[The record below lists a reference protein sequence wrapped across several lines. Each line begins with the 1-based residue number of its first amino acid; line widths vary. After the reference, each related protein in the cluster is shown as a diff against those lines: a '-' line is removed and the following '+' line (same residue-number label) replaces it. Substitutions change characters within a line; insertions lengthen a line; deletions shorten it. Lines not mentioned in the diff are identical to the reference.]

1 MNGIQG
7 TKSSGRQWDRI
18 LDTLVKNIEYK
29 KITIDNY
36 LYIKVFTDGTVSYL
50 TVSTDDVINTTNNKT
65 EFTELTIFFKE
76 HFDMKAKEGSVHKY
90 LNFRICQSTLGF
102 SVDQTNKITELVNEW
117 LLTGK
122 FIKVDTTFR
131 TEYACKK

>member
-1 MNGIQG
+1 MLLQIKMMVHFIQWMNGIQG

-50 TVSTDDVINTTNNKT
+50 TVSTDDVLNTTNN
-65 EFTELTIFFKE
+65 
-76 HFDMKAKEGSVHKY
+76 
-90 LNFRICQSTLGF
+90 
-102 SVDQTNKITELVNEW
+102 
-117 LLTGK
+117 
-122 FIKVDTTFR
+122 DT
-131 TEYACKK
+131 